1 LAPGRLLRQAEAD
14 IGRLAERF
22 VERTPAMLTDQLRRL
37 ESIESRVALLDPANL
52 LRRGWSIT
60 RDANGNVIR
69 SVDQVESGDLVTTRV
84 ADGTLTSRIEDA

>member
-1 LAPGRLLRQAEAD
+1 
-14 IGRLAERF
+14 
-22 VERTPAMLTDQLRRL
+22 
-37 ESIESRVALLDPANL
+37 LLDPANL